1 MIGTKKIENKKI
13 NNLNKDNPDLN
24 KRFNMS
30 LKINPNN
37 QNSNNNNSYN
47 KNKNKIITKKEN
59 NGNKKRITESSMSR
73 KTRSIHQNK
82 IKIIIKIKKRETMM
96 IMKMIDKKMEEI
108 KIIHNSKKKGKNRET
123 IIDREEIIKDKIIMK
138 KTNTMINIRKK
149 GPSLEIIDRETT
161 DKNIII
167 KTITMMKREIET
179 IMITEETKITTKEIA
194 INKPKNMLKK
204 ENTTGIIIK

>member
-1 MIGTKKIENKKI
+1 
-13 NNLNKDNPDLN
+13 
-24 KRFNMS
+24 
-30 LKINPNN
+30 
-37 QNSNNNNSYN
+37 
-47 KNKNKIITKKEN
+47 
-59 NGNKKRITESSMSR
+59 
-73 KTRSIHQNK
+73 
-82 IKIIIKIKKRETMM
+82 MM

-138 KTNTMINIRKK
+138 KTNTMKKIEIGTINIRKK

-194 INKPKNMLKK
+194 INKQKNMLKK